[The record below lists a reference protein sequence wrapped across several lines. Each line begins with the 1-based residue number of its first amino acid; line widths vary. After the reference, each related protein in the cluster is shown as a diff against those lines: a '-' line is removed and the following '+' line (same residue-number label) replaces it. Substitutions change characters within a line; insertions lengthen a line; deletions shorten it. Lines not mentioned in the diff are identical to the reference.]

1 MNSKVKLKVIK
12 QDVIQE
18 FDFEHAENILKIDK
32 YNDFE
37 IAEPKKFKFI
47 DNALIKLASPKV
59 SRKANRKDS
68 NTEGEQVPK

>member
-1 MNSKVKLKVIK
+1 MDSKIKLRLVK
-12 QDVIQE
+12 QDVIQV
-18 FDFEHAENILKIDK
+18 FDFGHAERILKIDK

-59 SRKANRKDS
+59 GRKSNRKDG
-68 NTEGEQVPK
+68 NTEGSEVSE